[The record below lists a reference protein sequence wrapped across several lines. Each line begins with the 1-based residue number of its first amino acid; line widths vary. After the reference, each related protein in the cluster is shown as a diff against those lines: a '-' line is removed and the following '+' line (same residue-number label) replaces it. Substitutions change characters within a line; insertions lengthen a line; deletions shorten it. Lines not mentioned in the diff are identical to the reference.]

1 MLLKRILGGKIKHI
15 HVRKNRFMLFL
26 MNLKLVL
33 NAISAKLAVVRSSV
47 CPFIRQRDSKL
58 GKGRVED
65 W

>member
-1 MLLKRILGGKIKHI
+1 
-15 HVRKNRFMLFL
+15 MLFL